1 LEDYRRSR
9 DDIPSQSK
17 VVRDA
22 LDEFLPELE
31 NGAGEA
37 QEGVA

>member
-31 NGAGEA
+31 DGEA